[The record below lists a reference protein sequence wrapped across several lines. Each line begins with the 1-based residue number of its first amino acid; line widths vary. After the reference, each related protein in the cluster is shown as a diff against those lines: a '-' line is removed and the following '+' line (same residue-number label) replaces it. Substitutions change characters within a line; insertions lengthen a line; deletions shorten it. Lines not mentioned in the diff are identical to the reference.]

1 MDNFNF
7 YSPTEFVFGKD
18 RENECGEL
26 VKKYGGTKVLIH
38 YGGGSAVRSG
48 LIDRVKAS
56 LDAAGIAHVELGGV
70 KPNPRDTLIYKGI
83 EMVRANGVDFIL
95 AVGGGSTIDSSKGIA
110 VGALY
115 DGDFWDFYAKKL
127 PVTKAL
133 PIGVVQTIAAAGSE
147 GSGDSVVTKE
157 DGMLKRDIGSDVI
170 RPKFA
175 VQNPALL
182 CTLPAY
188 QTACGITDIMAHVFE
203 RYFTNTL
210 EVETTDRLC
219 EALLITMLKEGPRVM
234 ADSANYQA
242 RANIMW
248 AGTVAH
254 NGLVGCGRSQDWN
267 SHAIEHELSGLYDC
281 AHGAGLAVIMPA
293 WMEYVVD
300 HNVMRFAQMATRVFG
315 CQMNFENPKATALE
329 GIRAFRRFL
338 HSIGMPINFAELGA
352 KEEDIPKLVEKLNP
366 GDGWGFVPLKAK
378 DVTAIYTIAAQA
390 TLESFWNHFRY
401 EKKRSPSGSASC
413 NMFSN
418 YRRAMSPLAT
428 SLSRSL
434 LWALLTSS
442 SVSVR
447 SMAW

>member
-7 YSPTEFVFGKD
+7 YSPTEFVFGMN

-56 LDAAGIAHVELGGV
+56 LDAAGIPHVELGGV
-70 KPNPRDTLIYKGI
+70 KPNPHDSLVYKGI
-83 EMVRANGVDFIL
+83 EIVRENGIDFIL
-95 AVGGGSTIDSSKGIA
+95 AVGGGSTIDSSKAIA
-110 VGALY
+110 MGVPY
-115 DGDFWDFYAKKL
+115 KGDFWDFYDGKASAAC
-127 PVTKAL
+127 AL

-157 DGMLKRDIGSDVI
+157 DGMLKRGASSEHI

-210 EVETTDRLC
+210 EVEITDRLC
-219 EALLITMLKEGPRVM
+219 EAVLLTMVKEGPRAI
-234 ADSANYQA
+234 ADPTNYQV

-254 NGLVGCGRSQDWN
+254 NGVVGCGRSQDWN
-267 SHAIEHELSGLYDC
+267 SHAIEHELSALYDC

-315 CQMNFENPKATALE
+315 CEMNFENPKSTALE
-329 GIRAFRRFL
+329 GIKAFRRFL

-352 KEEDIPKLVEKLNP
+352 KEEDIPKMVEKLNP

-378 DVTAIYTIAAQA
+378 DVTEIYKIAAHA
-390 TLESFWNHFRY
+390 T
-401 EKKRSPSGSASC
+401 
-413 NMFSN
+413 
-418 YRRAMSPLAT
+418 
-428 SLSRSL
+428 
-434 LWALLTSS
+434 
-442 SVSVR
+442 V
-447 SMAW
+447 